1 IFFLMTARR
10 RVLFNA
16 PYLTTDPRLSVACA
30 ASLFRF
36 AISLP
41 LFFHRF
47 IMFLPIYCN
56 IFVMQ

>member
-1 IFFLMTARR
+1 MTARR

-41 LFFHRF
+41 LFSPFHHVF
-47 IMFLPIYCN
+47 ANLL
-56 IFVMQ
+56 